1 MKISARKL
9 SIYCFWFCILIDLHF
24 FYLFAYPSFLITLLH
39 NRIMTGSL
47 ALFMFI
53 LICIGCSQIKTSQMK
68 FLRRYC
74 IYIII
79 VFLVIFIY
87 TLIKYPAQELKTT
100 YLSSNNILVMLWAM
114 PLVLFMKDIDGFH
127 RFARKLNWI
136 LLIWLSLIMIQG
148 ILYNVAGVMILDFKE
163 YFVGDISTRNN
174 QIRIGIG
181 AVANAVILYDF
192 DVWFTKKIKKTGLPF
207 IVFCIGMFDV
217 VFIQQ
222 TRMYI
227 IALAAGISVT
237 LLVGSKGKKAKIR
250 NILILFSIVGV
261 LYFSN
266 AVSDMI
272 ASFDVNSE
280 LGGSTEN
287 RLREFYYYLN
297 YFCNHPLVGMGGLS
311 DSVKGT
317 FSSIVHGPLGWFYL
331 DDIGYIG
338 TLANG
343 GILLSLIYVIFFVHS
358 IKIIKVLKRKNKI
371 FQYSYFIAILIFIF
385 IADFSLTFFLS
396 QKVSLILPIMVA
408 LGELIYIEQE

>member
-174 QIRIGIG
+174 QI
-181 AVANAVILYDF
+181 N
-192 DVWFTKKIKKTGLPF
+192 KF
-207 IVFCIGMFDV
+207 INL
-217 VFIQQ
+217 
-222 TRMYI
+222 T
-227 IALAAGISVT
+227 
-237 LLVGSKGKKAKIR
+237 
-250 NILILFSIVGV
+250 
-261 LYFSN
+261 
-266 AVSDMI
+266 
-272 ASFDVNSE
+272 
-280 LGGSTEN
+280 STIN
-287 RLREFYYYLN
+287 L
-297 YFCNHPLVGMGGLS
+297 CG
-311 DSVKGT
+311 
-317 FSSIVHGPLGWFYL
+317 
-331 DDIGYIG
+331 
-338 TLANG
+338 
-343 GILLSLIYVIFFVHS
+343 
-358 IKIIKVLKRKNKI
+358 
-371 FQYSYFIAILIFIF
+371 
-385 IADFSLTFFLS
+385 
-396 QKVSLILPIMVA
+396 
-408 LGELIYIEQE
+408 

>member
-1 MKISARKL
+1 MKISIRKL
-9 SIYCFWFCILIDLHF
+9 AMYCFGFCILIDLHF
-24 FYLFAYPSFLITLLH
+24 FYLFPYPSFFSTLLH
-39 NRIMTGSL
+39 NRIMTGTL
-47 ALFMFI
+47 ALFVFV
-53 LICIGCSQIKTSQMK
+53 LICVGCPKIKKRQMR

-74 IYIII
+74 VYIIM

-114 PLVLFMKDIDGFH
+114 SMFFFMKDIDGFH
-127 RFARKLNWI
+127 RFVRKLNWI

-148 ILYNVAGVMILDFKE
+148 ILYNATGVMILDFKE
-163 YFVGDISTRNN
+163 YFVGDVSTRNN
-174 QIRIGIG
+174 QIRMSIG
-181 AVANAVILYDF
+181 AVANSIILYDF
-192 DVWFTKKIKKTGLPF
+192 DVWFTKKVKKTGLPF

-237 LLVGSKGKKAKIR
+237 LLVGSKGKKTKIR
-250 NILILFSIVGV
+250 NVLILISIVVV

-266 AVSDMI
+266 AISNMI
-272 ASFDVNSE
+272 ASFDVNSQ

-287 RLREFYYYLN
+287 RLRELYYYLN
-297 YFCNHPLVGMGGLS
+297 YFYNHPLVGMGGLS

-317 FSSIVHGPLGWFYL
+317 FSSIVHGPFGWFYL

-343 GILLSLIYVIFFVHS
+343 GILLVLIYVIFFVRS
-358 IKIIKVLKRKNKI
+358 IKIIKLLKRKNKI
-371 FQYSYFIAILIFIF
+371 FQYSYFIAMIIFIF
-385 IADFSLTFFLS
+385 ISNFSLTFLLS

-408 LGELIYIEQE
+408 LGELIYIEQK